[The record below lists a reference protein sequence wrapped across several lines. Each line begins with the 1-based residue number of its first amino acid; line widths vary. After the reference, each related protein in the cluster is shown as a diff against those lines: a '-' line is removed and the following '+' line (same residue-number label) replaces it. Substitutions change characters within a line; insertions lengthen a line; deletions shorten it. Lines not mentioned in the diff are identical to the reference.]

1 MNCKTKRMWHLVML
15 LAVDLALLVLITT
28 LCTAKTQAMF
38 LGCNG
43 ERVAAVQRKLNQKGL
58 YSGVCDGEYCIETR
72 SAIKNF
78 QQTNEL
84 LPSGNADY
92 ETLRAMGI
100 TSRYAPCFT
109 FEVEMLARCIQ
120 QSNCLSYPQML
131 KKGIEILSKTDSSV
145 TIGRYISIYHPD
157 FFQISDEPSS
167 QAYSAALQAIRLFLQ
182 QPD

>member
-58 YSGVCDGEYCIETR
+58 YSGVCDGEYCIKTR
-72 SAIKNF
+72 SAVKEIQRKSGIN
-78 QQTNEL
+78 
-84 LPSGNADY
+84 PSGKTDF
-92 ETLRAMGI
+92 ETLCAIGV
-100 TSRYAPCFT
+100 TSRTAPCFS
-109 FEVEMLARCIQ
+109 FEVEILARCIQ